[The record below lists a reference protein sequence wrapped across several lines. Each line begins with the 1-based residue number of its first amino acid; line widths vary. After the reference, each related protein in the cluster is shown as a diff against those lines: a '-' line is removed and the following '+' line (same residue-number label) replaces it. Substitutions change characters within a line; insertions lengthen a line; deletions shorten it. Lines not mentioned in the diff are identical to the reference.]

1 MEHILRKEDM
11 SNKITYISIFLI
23 TMIAVGS
30 FFNYE
35 KNDYFCL
42 IYDKDHGWNYDISSI
57 NLLGCTVEQYHRT
70 FINLV
75 GDN

>member
-1 MEHILRKEDM
+1 
-11 SNKITYISIFLI
+11 
-23 TMIAVGS
+23 MIAVGS

-35 KNDYFCL
+35 KHDYFCL

-57 NLLGCTVEQYHRT
+57 NLLGCTVEQYYGT
-70 FINLV
+70 FINLT